1 MKETRVN
8 VMPKR
13 VTDLI
18 EARRKG
24 AVVTCGTA
32 FEIVPVDFEHRHNPF
47 QAFVFLCRYSGM
59 VDNRPYTFR
68 KCYARGCPHNL
79 CPHVSQAVLIAN
91 RYLQRDHRRLRE
103 AEIEVEEKLFTLN
116 EMVVRFD
123 TAKEERDAV
132 LTIDDYVGI
141 AKEGNPVAVAIDLE
155 YVPAVEHFVHHENS
169 QTFLNVNFVITCL
182 GGTCRFERCLAC
194 YPTEEESQEKPHMV
208 EVANERLKLMYKN
221 FDGAGIKYE
230 ERFFV

>member
-1 MKETRVN
+1 MKETMGN

-18 EARRKG
+18 GARRRG
-24 AVVTCGTA
+24 AEVSCETS

-47 QAFVFLCRYSGM
+47 RAFVFLCRYSGNL
-59 VDNRPYTFR
+59 DSRPYTFR

-103 AEIEVEEKLFTLN
+103 ADIDVEDKLFALN
-116 EMVVRFD
+116 EMVVQFD

-141 AKEGNPVAVAIDLE
+141 AKAGNPVEMVIDLE
-155 YVPAVEHFVHHENS
+155 YVPAVEHFVHYENS
-169 QTFLNVNFVITCL
+169 QTFLTVNFVISCR
-182 GGTCRFERCLAC
+182 GGTCHFERCLAC
-194 YPTEEESQEKPHMV
+194 YPTEEELQEKPHMI

-221 FDGAGIKYE
+221 FDGAGIKYK

>member
-1 MKETRVN
+1 MKESAVN
-8 VMPKR
+8 ITPKR

-18 EARRKG
+18 DAKRQG
-24 AVVTCGTA
+24 SAVTCKTA

-47 QAFVFLCRYSGM
+47 QAFVFLCRYSGS
-59 VDNRPYTFR
+59 VGNRPYTFR

-91 RYLQRDHRRLRE
+91 RYLQRDLLRMQQIGIDV
-103 AEIEVEEKLFTLN
+103 ADKLFTLN
-116 EMVVRFD
+116 DMVVKFD

-141 AKEGNPVAVAIDLE
+141 AHEGNPVKVAIDLE
-155 YVPAVEHFVHHENS
+155 YVPAVEHFAHHENA
-169 QTFLNVNFVITCL
+169 QTFLTVNFVITCL
-182 GGTCRFERCLAC
+182 GSSCHFERCLAC
-194 YPTEEESQEKPHMV
+194 YPTAEERQEKPPMV
-208 EVANERLKLMYKN
+208 EVANERLKLMYRN

-230 ERFFV
+230 ERFFA